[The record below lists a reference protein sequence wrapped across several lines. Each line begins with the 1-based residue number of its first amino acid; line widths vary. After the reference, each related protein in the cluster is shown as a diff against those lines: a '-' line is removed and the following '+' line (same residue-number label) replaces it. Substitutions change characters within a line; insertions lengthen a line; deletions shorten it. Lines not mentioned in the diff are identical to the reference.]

1 MGDTVLPMPD
11 EGEIPAGQR
20 VGSLRCPWVPKNGS
34 GGHGAGEFGA
44 QPLSCG
50 PGQGGEAVEETRHRY
65 VGSGHRAARPRG
77 SRCRGSRHS
86 AATGRVPAGG
96 VGRGRGSR
104 HRRSPSPAS
113 RRASALVDQS
123 AGPGGRREEG
133 SGVGEGVGER
143 GGGGEGR
150 GTGAGGGGVG
160 CGACLGC
167 PGGGGASSG
176 RGSGASTGSGQAQGT
191 PRSSQAYA
199 VLSIPRL
206 GLRVPVAEG
215 VSKRDVL
222 NKGYVGHYPH
232 TQQAGQ
238 AGNFALA
245 GHRNTHGEPFR
256 YINRLRRGDEIDVE
270 TAAGRYVYVVDKTL
284 AQTSANDGG
293 VIREVPRSTVRPAY
307 GYSAPGYYITLTTCT
322 PEYTSRYRLVV
333 WGTLTSMRPR

>member
-1 MGDTVLPMPD
+1 VVWGGGEVLVTVGLLLLLLVVHQLWWTNRQAREGAERKVQALEKEWGTGEEEGKGKGDGQ
-11 EGEIPAGQR
+11 EQGAG
-20 VGSLRCPWVPKNGS
+20 VSGAGSGS
-34 GGHGAGEFGA
+34 GG
-44 QPLSCG
+44 
-50 PGQGGEAVEETRHRY
+50 
-65 VGSGHRAARPRG
+65 
-77 SRCRGSRHS
+77 S
-86 AATGRVPAGG
+86 A
-96 VGRGRGSR
+96 
-104 HRRSPSPAS
+104 
-113 RRASALVDQS
+113 
-123 AGPGGRREEG
+123 
-133 SGVGEGVGER
+133 
-143 GGGGEGR
+143 
-150 GTGAGGGGVG
+150 
-160 CGACLGC
+160 
-167 PGGGGASSG
+167 GGGASSG
-176 RGSGASTGSGQAQGT
+176 GGSGASGGGGSGASTESGRAQGT

-215 VSKRDVL
+215 VGKRDVL

-270 TAAGRYVYVVDKTL
+270 TAAGRYVYVVDRTL
-284 AQTSANDGG
+284 PQTSANDGG

-333 WGTLTSMRPR
+333 WGKLTSMRPR